1 MRRQNVKIYV
11 ININDYEDDLSLC
24 LKYLSINETL
34 DVLKFKF
41 TADRCRK
48 AVAILLSK
56 FLVNGQK
63 YEYADTIKR
72 NEHGK
77 PISKINNKYFN
88 ISHAGKMVAGIVADG
103 QVGIDCEEQKA
114 DRFNIEIANKFF
126 HKSEV
131 EFLLLN
137 DNFKAQLNKFYY
149 IWTRKEAVVK
159 GDGGG
164 LTIPLNSFS
173 VLTNNK
179 IIINDRQWFVVTLE
193 NLDFNYSL
201 SYSSSSFGTYCNI
214 VKCNVSNFILE
225 TYGTV
230 KIS

>member
-1 MRRQNVKIYV
+1 MKIYV
-11 ININDYEDDLSLC
+11 ININNYEDDLSLC
-24 LKYLSINETL
+24 LKYLSIDETL

-41 TADRCRK
+41 IADRCRK

-56 FLVNGQK
+56 FLINGQK

-88 ISHAGKMVAGIVADG
+88 ISHAGKMVAGIVSDG

-137 DNFKAQLNKFYY
+137 DKLEDQLNKFYY

-173 VLTNNK
+173 VLRNNK
-179 IIINDRQWFVVTLE
+179 IIINDRQWFVITLE
-193 NLDFNYSL
+193 NFDFGYSL
-201 SYSSSSFGTYCNI
+201 SYSSLSIVNYCDI
-214 VKCNVSNFILE
+214 IKYDVSNFISE
-225 TYGTV
+225 AYDMI